1 MHLSLG
7 MMNLIN
13 NNKVWIIGSNG
24 QLGKAIE
31 LIVADNKQFIFTNS
45 QELDI
50 TNHKLVAEYIA
61 KNNVQRIINCAAYTA
76 VDKAEEQQELSNAVN
91 HLAVKNLAELA
102 KQNNITLVHISTDYV
117 FDGKGYCP
125 YPTSYPIAPVSVYGK
140 TKADGENA
148 IVYSGASAVI
158 IRTAWVYSTF
168 GHNFVKTMLRLG
180 QEKTALNVVADQIG
194 SPTNAADLAQFIVEN
209 LLDYQPSGTE
219 IYHYTNEGACSWYD
233 FAHAI
238 MEMKN
243 LSCVV
248 HPIPTKDY
256 PTPAKRPF
264 YSVLDKQ
271 STKQKFNI
279 TIPHWRDSLKS
290 V

>member
-1 MHLSLG
+1 ME
-7 MMNLIN
+7 
-13 NNKVWIIGSNG
+13 KTWIIGVDG
-24 QLGKAIE
+24 QLGNE
-31 LIVADNKQFIFTNS
+31 LKQLCAEREGFLFTNYQSLDICNHDAVRTFFQDNKIKH
-45 QELDI
+45 L
-50 TNHKLVAEYIA
+50 
-61 KNNVQRIINCAAYTA
+61 INCAAYTA
-76 VDKAEEQQELSNAVN
+76 VDRAEEESLIAENVN
-91 HLAVKNLAELA
+91 HLAVKFLAEMCVTYNA
-102 KQNNITLVHISTDYV
+102 TLIHISTDYV
-117 FDGKGYCP
+117 FDGEGHCP
-125 YPTSYPIAPVSVYGK
+125 YPINYPIAPISVYGK

-148 IVYSGASAVI
+148 IVDSGANAVI

-180 QEKTALNVVADQIG
+180 QEKPALNVVADQIG
-194 SPTNAADLAQFIVEN
+194 SPTNAADLAQFIIEN
-209 LLDYQPSGTE
+209 LLDYQPTGTE

-238 MEMKN
+238 MELKN
-243 LSCVV
+243 LNCVV

-279 TIPHWRDSLKS
+279 AIPHWRDSLKKCLTS
-290 V
+290 L